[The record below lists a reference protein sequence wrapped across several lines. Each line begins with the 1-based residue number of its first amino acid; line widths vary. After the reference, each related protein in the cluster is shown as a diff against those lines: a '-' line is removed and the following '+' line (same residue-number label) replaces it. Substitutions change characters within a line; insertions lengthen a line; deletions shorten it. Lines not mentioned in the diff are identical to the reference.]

1 MQRHGAI
8 EISLGGAHPY
18 GNRRHL
24 NNFGSMLTHHV
35 AAQHPIGVPLHNQ
48 LEQAAGTGS
57 GQSSRHGPE
66 AGAMHDNTIRTMAF
80 DGLFFR

>member
-8 EISLGGAHPY
+8 EISLGGAHPH

-35 AAQHPIGVPLHNQ
+35 AAKHPIGVLLHHQ
-48 LEQAAGTGS
+48 LEQTAGTGS
-57 GQSSRHGPE
+57 GQGPRHGTE
-66 AGAMHDNTIRTMAF
+66 AGAMHNNTILTMAF